1 MAMPEALD
9 EPERIIAT
17 AIERHARGDVLALAH
32 AILNELWEAGFEL
45 RLRPDMI
52 PIKGPRP

>member
-1 MAMPEALD
+1 MPEPLH
-9 EPERIIAT
+9 EPERIIAA
-17 AIERHARGDVLALAH
+17 AIERHARGDLAALAR

-45 RLRPDMI
+45 RLRPDVI